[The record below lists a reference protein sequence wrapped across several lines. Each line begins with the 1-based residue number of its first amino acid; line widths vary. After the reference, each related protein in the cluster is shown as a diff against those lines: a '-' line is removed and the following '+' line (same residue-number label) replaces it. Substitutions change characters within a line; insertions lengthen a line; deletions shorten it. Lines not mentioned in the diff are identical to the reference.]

1 MSIRFLLRLL
11 LAALLAAPLAAPRAT
26 LADTAVTVTVTGI
39 EKPAG
44 NLLAGI
50 YTSPDDWL
58 GANTFA
64 RQEVPVAATL
74 RDGTL
79 SFDISLPPGDYAL
92 SVFQDLNGNRTL
104 DTNFMGI
111 PTEAS
116 GSSNDAPARFGA
128 PKFRDALF
136 TVGTEPVALTIR
148 MK

>member
-1 MSIRFLLRLL
+1 MSIRFLLP
-11 LAALLAAPLAAPRAT
+11 LLAAPLAAPFVT

-64 RQEVPVAATL
+64 RQEVPIAATL

-79 SFDISLPPGDYAL
+79 SFEVSLPPGEYAL
-92 SVFQDLNGNRTL
+92 SVFQDLNGNRKL

-116 GSSNDAPARFGA
+116 GSSNDAPARFSA

-148 MK
+148 VK